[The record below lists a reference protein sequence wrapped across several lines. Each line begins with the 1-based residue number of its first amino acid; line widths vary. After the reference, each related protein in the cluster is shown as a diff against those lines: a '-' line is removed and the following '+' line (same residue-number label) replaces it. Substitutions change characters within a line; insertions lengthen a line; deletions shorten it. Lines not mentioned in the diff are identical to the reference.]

1 MQNFN
6 PIRGE
11 EGLNEGPAE
20 RRAHR
25 LALIRFHVW
34 REGPVSR
41 ARIGQ
46 ILSLNLPTVSN
57 CVGELLEQCEIIEE
71 GYAESTGGRK
81 PQLLSVNP
89 RKGSV
94 VGITF
99 SSRGI
104 SSAWADL
111 RGTLNNVRIYPFSP
125 AMGKE
130 RTLDTLRQAVQEQ
143 LQAVRL
149 APEAGPVKQI
159 GIGISGL
166 VDAREG
172 VSLGFPRFDE
182 WVDVPLRS
190 IFERDFQ
197 IPTVVDNHIVAV
209 TLAESIVGQLKDFE
223 NALYVQLGPGLGIGI
238 LINGRIYR
246 GSKLNVGEFGHTT
259 VTENG
264 PICYCGNYGCLESL
278 ASDYA
283 LAQQTEAALREGVK
297 TTIPEYAPEPGK
309 ITTGAIFRAAADGDR
324 FALNLVEKAARLL
337 GTGIANLVN
346 LFGPQMIIIGGTM
359 AEAGGDMLM
368 SALCGTLSTKA
379 LDRMEKDVEI
389 RRSSF
394 GNEEAIRG
402 AVTLALYHYFT
413 APLITEPGASA
424 GLLDLRGLC

>member
-1 MQNFN
+1 MSESYSTSHGK
-6 PIRGE
+6 PS
-11 EGLNEGPAE
+11 EGPAE
-20 RRAHR
+20 RRAYR

-41 ARIGQ
+41 ARIGE
-46 ILSLNLPTVSN
+46 ILGLNLPTVSN
-57 CVGELLEQCEIIEE
+57 CVGELLSKGEIVEE

-81 PQLLSVNP
+81 PQLLDINP

-94 VGITF
+94 VGVTF

-111 RGTLNNVRIYPFSP
+111 KGRLHNSIIYPFAAS
-125 AMGKE
+125 MGRE
-130 RTLDTLRQAVQEQ
+130 GVLATLRQAVAEQ
-143 LQAVRL
+143 LASIRST
-149 APEAGPVKQI
+149 PEAGPPLQI

-166 VDAREG
+166 VDFRAG
-172 VSLGFPRFDE
+172 VSLGFPRFEE
-182 WVDVPLRS
+182 WVDVPLRD
-190 IFERDFQ
+190 IMEETFR

-209 TLAESIVGQLKDFE
+209 TLAETVLGQLKDFE
-223 NALYVQLGPGLGIGI
+223 NALYVQLGPGLGVGI

-264 PICYCGNYGCLESL
+264 PICYCGNYGCLESV

-283 LAQQTEAALREGVK
+283 LVQQVEAALREGVK
-297 TTIPEYAPEPGK
+297 TRIPEFCPDPTK
-309 ITTGAIFRAAADGDR
+309 ITTGAIFRAAAEGDR

-337 GTGIANLVN
+337 GAGIANLVN
-346 LFGPQMIIIGGTM
+346 LFGPQMIIVGGTM
-359 AEAGGDMLM
+359 AEAGGEMLM
-368 SALCGTLSTKA
+368 SALCATLSTKA

-389 RRSSF
+389 RPSSF
-394 GNEEAIRG
+394 GKQEAITG

-413 APLITEPGASA
+413 TPLRVGGHGDSG
-424 GLLDLRGLC
+424 GLLDLRGLS

>member
-1 MQNFN
+1 MPEQNLQ
-6 PIRGE
+6 GDD
-11 EGLNEGPAE
+11 GLNEGPAE

-25 LALIRFHVW
+25 LALIKFHVW

-46 ILSLNLPTVSN
+46 LLDLNLPTVSH
-57 CVGELLEQCEIIEE
+57 CVGELLKEGEIVEE
-71 GYAESTGGRK
+71 GFAQSSGGRK
-81 PQLLSVNP
+81 PQLLNVNP

-94 VGITF
+94 IGITF
-99 SSRGI
+99 STRGI

-111 RGTLNNVRIYPFSP
+111 RGNLNNIRIYPFSP
-125 AMGKE
+125 SLGKE
-130 RTLDTLRQAVQEQ
+130 RTLEVLRQAAQDQME
-143 LQAVRL
+143 AVRL

-159 GIGISGL
+159 GIGVSGL

-172 VSLGFPRFDE
+172 ISLGFPRFDE
-182 WVDVPLRS
+182 WVDVPLRE
-190 IFERDFQ
+190 IFERAFHT
-197 IPTVVDNHIVAV
+197 PTVVDNHIVAV
-209 TLAESIVGQLKDFE
+209 SLAESIVGQLKDYE
-223 NALYVQLGPGLGIGI
+223 NALYVQLGPGLGVGI

-259 VTENG
+259 ITENG

-283 LAQQTEAALREGVK
+283 LVQQTEAALREGVK
-297 TTIPEYAPEPGK
+297 TTIPDYAPEPGK

-346 LFGPQMIIIGGTM
+346 LFGPEVIIIGGTM

-368 SALCGTLSTKA
+368 SAICATLSTKA

-413 APLITEPGASA
+413 APLRGDHGAHA
-424 GLLDLRGLC
+424 GLLDLRGLS

>member
-1 MQNFN
+1 MPEQNLQGN
-6 PIRGE
+6 

-25 LALIRFHVW
+25 LALIKFHVW

-46 ILSLNLPTVSN
+46 LLDLNLPTVSH
-57 CVGELLEQCEIIEE
+57 CVGELLKEGEIVEE
-71 GYAESTGGRK
+71 GFAQSSGGRK
-81 PQLLSVNP
+81 PQLLNVNP

-94 VGITF
+94 IGITF
-99 SSRGI
+99 STRGI

-111 RGTLNNVRIYPFSP
+111 RGNLNNIRIYPFSLSL
-125 AMGKE
+125 GKE
-130 RTLDTLRQAVQEQ
+130 RTLEVLRQAAQDQME
-143 LQAVRL
+143 AVRL
-149 APEAGPVKQI
+149 APDAGPVKQI
-159 GIGISGL
+159 GIGVSGL

-172 VSLGFPRFDE
+172 ISLGFPRFDE
-182 WVDVPLRS
+182 WVDVPLGE
-190 IFERDFQ
+190 IFESAFH

-209 TLAESIVGQLKDFE
+209 TLAESVVGQLKDYE
-223 NALYVQLGPGLGIGI
+223 NALYVQLGPGLGVGI

-259 VTENG
+259 ITENG

-283 LAQQTEAALREGVK
+283 LVQQTEAALREGVK
-297 TTIPEYAPEPGK
+297 TTIPDYAPEPGK

-346 LFGPQMIIIGGTM
+346 LFGPEVIIIGGTM

-368 SALCGTLSTKA
+368 SAICATLSTKA

-413 APLITEPGASA
+413 APLRGDHGAHA
-424 GLLDLRGLC
+424 GLLDLRGLS

>member
-1 MQNFN
+1 MPSYGQSD
-6 PIRGE
+6 
-11 EGLNEGPAE
+11 GPAE
-20 RRAHR
+20 RRGHR

-41 ARIGQ
+41 ARIGE
-46 ILSLNLPTVSN
+46 LLGLNLPTVSN
-57 CVGELLEQCEIIEE
+57 CVGELLEKGEIIEE

-81 PQLLSVNP
+81 PQLLSVNAK
-89 RKGSV
+89 KGSV
-94 VGITF
+94 IGVTF
-99 SSRGI
+99 STRGI

-111 RGTLNNVRIYPFSP
+111 RGTLNNIRIYPFSTSE
-125 AMGKE
+125 GKDKALA
-130 RTLDTLRQAVQEQ
+130 TLSQAIRDQWD
-143 LQAVRL
+143 AVRL
-149 APEAGPVKQI
+149 SPEAGPVKQI

-166 VDAREG
+166 VNAREG
-172 VSLGFPRFDE
+172 ISLGFPRFDE

-190 IFERDFQ
+190 IFEREFKV
-197 IPTVVDNHIVAV
+197 PVVVDNHIVAV
-209 TLAESIVGQLKDFE
+209 TLAESIAGQLKDFE
-223 NALYVQLGPGLGIGI
+223 NALYVQLGPGLGVGI

-283 LAQQTEAALREGVK
+283 LVQQTEAALREGVK
-297 TTIPEYAPEPGK
+297 TAIPDYAPEPGK

-324 FALNLVEKAARLL
+324 FALNLVEKAARLI

-368 SALCGTLSTKA
+368 SALCATLSTKA

-394 GNEEAIRG
+394 GKEEAIRG

-413 APLITEPGASA
+413 APLVEDSGMSG
-424 GLLDLRGLC
+424 GLLDLRGLS

>member
-1 MQNFN
+1 MNAQSSNSEYLDFS
-6 PIRGE
+6 
-11 EGLNEGPAE
+11 EGPAE

-41 ARIGQ
+41 ARIGK
-46 ILSLNLPTVSN
+46 ILGLNLPTVSN
-57 CVGELLEQCEIIEE
+57 CVGELLEKEEVVEE
-71 GYAESTGGRK
+71 GFAESTGGRK

-89 RKGSV
+89 HKGTV
-94 VGITF
+94 VGVTF
-99 SSRGI
+99 STRGI

-111 RGTLNNVRIYPFSP
+111 RGNLRNMRIYPFSVS
-125 AMGKE
+125 AGKGKALE
-130 RTLDTLRQAVQEQ
+130 TIFQAISDQIEAI
-143 LQAVRL
+143 QAS
-149 APEAGPVKQI
+149 ADAGPIKQI
-159 GIGISGL
+159 GVGISGL
-166 VDAREG
+166 VDARNG
-172 VSLGFPRFDE
+172 VSLSFPRFE
-182 WVDVPLRS
+182 GWVDVPLREVL
-190 IFERDFQ
+190 ERHFNV
-197 IPTVVDNHIVAV
+197 PTVIDNHIVAV
-209 TLAESIVGQLKDFE
+209 TLAESVRGQLRDFE
-223 NALYVQLGPGLGIGI
+223 NALYVQLGPGLGVGI

-278 ASDYA
+278 ASDHA
-283 LAQQTEAALREGVK
+283 LVQQVEAAVREGVK
-297 TTIPEYAPEPGK
+297 TAIPDYAPEPGR

-368 SALCGTLSTKA
+368 SSLCATLSTKA

-389 RRSSF
+389 RSSSF
-394 GNEEAIRG
+394 GKEEAITG
-402 AVTLALYHYFT
+402 AITLALYHHYTSF
-413 APLITEPGASA
+413 LVGSEGASGA
-424 GLLDLRGLC
+424 LLDLRGLS